1 MLYIEFS
8 GRFNRKYKIPGRS
21 DFESYVYEEHNF
33 DTGEITYLSICD
45 EEIPVLNRD
54 LVFQHLLWKANT
66 EGNFAKL
73 HFYVDGNGIARLE
86 ENIDALKAVNKFL
99 DKIFRTS

>member
-21 DFESYVYEEHNF
+21 YFDDYVQEKRNI
-33 DTGEITYLSICD
+33 DTGEITSLRICN
-45 EEIPVLNRD
+45 EEIPVVNLD

-66 EGNFAKL
+66 EGN
-73 HFYVDGNGIARLE
+73 IARLHFE
-86 ENIDALKAVNKFL
+86 VDSKGKARLLENMDALKAVNKFL
-99 DKIFRTS
+99 GKIFGTN